1 MRWMHWVALLVTTA
15 APMTRAQQ
23 AQTGLGWSALPALNY
38 DSDQGFGYGVTGGLY
53 QYGDGA
59 QSPYLWAFEPIV
71 FFTTRGRRSVTLF
84 YDSPRQFGERVR
96 LTVRAFVDRDCC
108 QPYFGLGN
116 ATPYDS
122 ALDAR
127 DSLPSYYTYRRNR
140 ATLVVDLQWSVLPRV
155 RLLTGMAAHRNTTA
169 ARDLST
175 QFAVDLNNGTV
186 PSGEDASTSLGPK
199 VGLIYDTRDV
209 ERDPRRGLWLEGIAW
224 QGFVVPAGDDFTRF
238 TGTLRGYL
246 SPSASLTFAG
256 RVFGEHIQGAMPV
269 AMLADLG
276 SSFQDFTGLGGA
288 ESVRGVLWQRYL
300 GRTRALGNAEVRWRG
315 LPFRFLGAPWQLGVV
330 GFVDAGRVW
339 DDRGAG
345 DAGAGL
351 HWGKGA
357 GLRVAWGQSFIIAAD
372 FGHGKEAVLQTY
384 LKLGH
389 MF

>member
-1 MRWMHWVALLVTTA
+1 
-15 APMTRAQQ
+15 
-23 AQTGLGWSALPALNY
+23 
-38 DSDQGFGYGVTGGLY
+38 
-53 QYGDGA
+53 
-59 QSPYLWAFEPIV
+59 
-71 FFTTRGRRSVTLF
+71 
-84 YDSPRQFGERVR
+84 
-96 LTVRAFVDRDCC
+96 
-108 QPYFGLGN
+108 
-116 ATPYDS
+116 
-122 ALDAR
+122 
-127 DSLPSYYTYRRNR
+127 
-140 ATLVVDLQWSVLPRV
+140 
-155 RLLTGMAAHRNTTA
+155 
-169 ARDLST
+169 
-175 QFAVDLNNGTV
+175 
-186 PSGEDASTSLGPK
+186 
-199 VGLIYDTRDV
+199 
-209 ERDPRRGLWLEGIAW
+209 
-224 QGFVVPAGDDFTRF
+224 
-238 TGTLRGYL
+238 
-246 SPSASLTFAG
+246 
-256 RVFGEHIQGAMPV
+256 VFGEHIQGAMPV

-372 FGHGKEAVLQTY
+372 FGHGKEAGLQTY